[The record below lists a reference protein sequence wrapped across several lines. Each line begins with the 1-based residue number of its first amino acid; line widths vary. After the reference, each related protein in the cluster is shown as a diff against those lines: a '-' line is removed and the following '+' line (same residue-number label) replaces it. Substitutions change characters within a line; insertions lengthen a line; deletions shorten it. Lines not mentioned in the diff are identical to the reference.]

1 VSFNLLLKVTPLMK
15 PLLLRCLDLGN
26 CNITDA
32 GLQSVV
38 AQLQQLQH
46 LNLSRCS
53 KITVVGLQSIV
64 ALQPLQH
71 LDLSSC
77 SKITDVGL

>member
-1 VSFNLLLKVTPLMK
+1 M
-15 PLLLRCLDLGN
+15 
-26 CNITDA
+26 
-32 GLQSVV
+32 
-38 AQLQQLQH
+38 QLQQLQH